1 MNRLFAKAGLL
12 VMAGAIIAIALT
24 ACRKEVDTI
33 AKVKVVD
40 TGSVVFPNAMVRLYA
55 TSTIDEHGTIIIDD
69 TMETDA
75 TGYATF
81 NYSENYN
88 LGQAGV
94 FVLDIEV
101 RSGDSL
107 YGTGVIKVEQEET
120 SEETVIIQ

>member
-1 MNRLFAKAGLL
+1 MNRIFAKAGLL
-12 VMAGAIIAIALT
+12 LMAGAVITIALT
-24 ACRKEVDTI
+24 ACRKEGDTI
-33 AKVKVVD
+33 ARIRVVD
-40 TGSVVFPNAMVRLYA
+40 TGSVDFPNAMVRLYA
-55 TSTIDEHGTIIIDD
+55 TSTIDEHGAIVIDD
-69 TMETDA
+69 TMLTDA

-81 NYSENYN
+81 NYSDNYN

-101 RSGDSL
+101 RSGDTL

>member
-1 MNRLFAKAGLL
+1 MNRLIAKAGLFLLAGVL
-12 VMAGAIIAIALT
+12 VTLT
-24 ACRKEVDTI
+24 SCRKEADTI
-33 AKVKVVD
+33 AKVEVVD
-40 TGSVVFPNAMVRLYA
+40 TANVQFPNAMVRLYA
-55 TSTIDEHGTIIIDD
+55 TSTIEEHGSIIIDD
-69 TMETDA
+69 TLFTDA

-101 RSGDSL
+101 RSGDTL
-107 YGTGVIKVEQEET
+107 TGTGVIKVEQETT

>member
-1 MNRLFAKAGLL
+1 
-12 VMAGAIIAIALT
+12 MAGAVISIALT
-24 ACRKEVDTI
+24 ACRKEGDTI
-33 AKVKVVD
+33 AKIRVVD
-40 TGSVVFPNAMVRLYA
+40 TGSVDFPDAMVRLHA
-55 TSTIDEHGTIIIDD
+55 MATIDDHGAIVIDD
-69 TMETDA
+69 TMYTDA

-101 RSGDSL
+101 RSGDTL
-107 YGTGVIKVEQEET
+107 YGTGVIKVEQEVT